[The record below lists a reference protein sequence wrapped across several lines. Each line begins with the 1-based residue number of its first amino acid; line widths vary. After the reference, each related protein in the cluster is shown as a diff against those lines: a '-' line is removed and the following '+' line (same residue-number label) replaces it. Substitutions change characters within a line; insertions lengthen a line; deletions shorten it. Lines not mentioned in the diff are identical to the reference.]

1 MIQKFNGPEVLKH
14 NPKNTQEGENEAY
27 MNLGSCFRI

>member
-1 MIQKFNGPEVLKH
+1 MIQKVNGPEVLKH
-14 NPKNTQEGENEAY
+14 NPKNMCEGEYEAY